1 MLCFSTLGRLPRDRK
16 RPSQLYAVASL
27 CLKLKTVRGIMP
39 TPFVARELEDGRVD
53 RVYREPKIKR
63 NSDAAEE
70 PQVRGVLKS

>member
-1 MLCFSTLGRLPRDRK
+1 
-16 RPSQLYAVASL
+16 
-27 CLKLKTVRGIMP
+27 MP